1 MAAWKRLIRFVP
13 KSSSSSKFLIGEPV
27 DQNLDVGLALYQG
40 KSVKANVFSGSS
52 VLDAGNPT
60 GESVE
65 VERVLSPVTQRE
77 CGTIRCIGLNYVQH
91 AKEVKM
97 ALPTV
102 PTLFMKPSTSLN
114 DPYPSPVP
122 LPRLTK
128 KDDCGDWES
137 ELAVILS
144 KDCKNVTEEQVPEYI
159 LGYTA
164 SNDVSSRV
172 SQLNQSQWC
181 FSKGFDGSCP
191 IGPVLVSPS
200 LIPNPSALHIRGLKN
215 KEVMQD
221 CGIDELIFGIP
232 KLVSFLSQSTT
243 LPAGTVI
250 VTGTPAGVG
259 LNREPKGTLKAGD
272 EFTVEILPYIGSLVN
287 KFVDEE

>member
-1 MAAWKRLIRFVP
+1 MYWIECRSYLFDSCHFADRSSLGFQSQYLIN
-13 KSSSSSKFLIGEPV
+13 E
-27 DQNLDVGLALYQG
+27 
-40 KSVKANVFSGSS
+40 
-52 VLDAGNPT
+52 
-60 GESVE
+60 
-65 VERVLSPVTQRE
+65 
-77 CGTIRCIGLNYVQH
+77 LNIAHVILEQYVQH

-102 PTLFMKPSTSLN
+102 PTLFMKPSTALN
-114 DPYPSPVP
+114 DPYPSTVP
-122 LPRLTK
+122 LPRMTK

-191 IGPVLVSPS
+191 IGMFFSLLALSSLQSSSNLDIGPVLVSPS

-215 KEVMQD
+215 KDVMQD

-232 KLVSFLSQSTT
+232 KLISFLSQSTT

-259 LNREPKGTLKAGD
+259 LNRDPKGTLKAGD